1 LPIDDRFFVAA
12 AVAVTTDGLL
22 WRPCVSSAPLP
33 PVVMATVY
41 SRIYGIARRQ
51 AREIH
56 KLEAS
61 LGVFDATP
69 PPPGTAGRFS
79 DPSPVDARRSAAGN
93 SKEPKAIKTLGILMG
108 MLDGSYCVVSL
119 CR

>member
-1 LPIDDRFFVAA
+1 MGCHGDRAY
-12 AVAVTTDGLL
+12 
-22 WRPCVSSAPLP
+22 PQPPLP

-108 MLDGSYCVVSL
+108 MLDRTVL
-119 CR
+119 CRYAADIYTYYY